1 MDIQVIPYG
10 EWTERWKLLTAAGD
24 QMDVAWIGWMHNY
37 DILAR
42 EGQILALDDLID
54 ANASGLREALPAFVL
69 DKAKVDGITYSVPNY
84 QQMTEMRTGIR
95 LYKDIADASVDV
107 AALEAKFTSDLTFD
121 LDDWQAI
128 EPYFAYAKDN
138 GMIAKGAS
146 VTLPWVVWNGYEGIG
161 KGVPN
166 VSGPV
171 VKIGD
176 PTCEVLNPFTTSQYQ
191 DMITTMADWY
201 AKGYIREDILSV
213 EKPRDEDYKANGT
226 IAWVHESHKGQSEK
240 ETKRAADNGN
250 PVEIVNVPTVD
261 FQYIAPYGTPT
272 NLAIPFTAAYPE
284 EAIQLINLLNTDAEF
299 YNLMVHGLEGINYE
313 MVSDGVIK
321 VTDADSYGL
330 ANWATG
336 NTLLGYEIEGGVPGW
351 NDYLDEM
358 HKEATTSN
366 LMGFKINTEPYT
378 TELQQIQT
386 VINEYVKGFEYGALG
401 EDGLALYDEFIDK
414 LDKAGMQ
421 TVIDGYQEQID
432 AFLAK

>member
-1 MDIQVIPYG
+1 MLKKRSLSILVILSMLLSLIITGCGNKQEATTTDSEAGAEVDETAETGEEAEEVEVETKVLKIFLGGNDKEGSKEVFEKANEMLETKLPGVQMDIQVIPYG

-213 EKPRDEDYKANGT
+213 EKNQEMKIIRQMVQLLGFMKA
-226 IAWVHESHKGQSEK
+226 
-240 ETKRAADNGN
+240 
-250 PVEIVNVPTVD
+250 
-261 FQYIAPYGTPT
+261 
-272 NLAIPFTAAYPE
+272 
-284 EAIQLINLLNTDAEF
+284 
-299 YNLMVHGLEGINYE
+299 
-313 MVSDGVIK
+313 IK
-321 VTDADSYGL
+321 VNL
-330 ANWATG
+330 KKKKQK
-336 NTLLGYEIEGGVPGW
+336 
-351 NDYLDEM
+351 
-358 HKEATTSN
+358 KEQLTMET
-366 LMGFKINTEPYT
+366 
-378 TELQQIQT
+378 Q
-386 VINEYVKGFEYGALG
+386 
-401 EDGLALYDEFIDK
+401 
-414 LDKAGMQ
+414 
-421 TVIDGYQEQID
+421 
-432 AFLAK
+432 